1 MTETTPPPEP
11 TVAAEPAKAE
21 PPPLARGYRAV
32 RALPVL
38 GALGFLLLAGALFYL
53 WQQQRTL
60 VQTPGVDPAHVTAL
74 EGQVRTL
81 QQRLAQLEQR
91 PPPPP
96 PASPAPPPDLR
107 PLEARIAALE
117 QRPAAAAAPAPDVGP
132 LLDRM
137 DALERRVMQADTEA
151 VAAANRADRALRIEA
166 AAAALAVGQPLGN
179 LPDAPAA
186 LARFAAERP
195 PTEAELRL
203 AFPAAAR
210 RAAEASRPAAE
221 SQSMAERIWR
231 QIASLVTVR
240 SGDRV
245 ILGAPASVVLD
256 AARERLDA
264 GDLAGTIA
272 ALDAL
277 DSGAA
282 QAMADWRA
290 RAQSLLDA
298 RAALASLA
306 RG

>member
-1 MTETTPPPEP
+1 
-11 TVAAEPAKAE
+11 
-21 PPPLARGYRAV
+21 
-32 RALPVL
+32 
-38 GALGFLLLAGALFYL
+38 
-53 WQQQRTL
+53 
-60 VQTPGVDPAHVTAL
+60 
-74 EGQVRTL
+74 
-81 QQRLAQLEQR
+81 
-91 PPPPP
+91 
-96 PASPAPPPDLR
+96 
-107 PLEARIAALE
+107 
-117 QRPAAAAAPAPDVGP
+117 
-132 LLDRM
+132 
-137 DALERRVMQADTEA
+137 
-151 VAAANRADRALRIEA
+151 
-166 AAAALAVGQPLGN
+166 
-179 LPDAPAA
+179 
-186 LARFAAERP
+186 
-195 PTEAELRL
+195 
-203 AFPAAAR
+203 
-210 RAAEASRPAAE
+210 
-221 SQSMAERIWR
+221 MAERIWR